1 VRTPIRLRLALAHAF
16 VFAVMATALIAGVYE
31 LTAHSIS
38 STSDGPRLRAEQ
50 ILGLPSGSL
59 LGRRPSGH
67 LLPSPSFGPRRP
79 NLGQIAAGVQAQT
92 RSALLGRVLL
102 FSVALVAVTTILTF
116 IVGWFPARQSL
127 KPLRRITARARTLSE
142 TNLDEPIGLDGPRD
156 ELRELAETFDEMLAR
171 LERAFAAQRLFAANA
186 SHELRAPLARIR
198 AKLDVT
204 LAEPT
209 VSRDELEE
217 MATTIRDAI
226 DRSTELIDALMT
238 LTRAQGQLERQV
250 VLLDDLVRTAVIDID
265 EAVNAR
271 RVSITSSLSPCPV
284 RGDAIL
290 LEHLVRNVLDNAVT
304 HNVDGGWVDVLVERD
319 HVVRLSVSNGGPT
332 IPRSSTEE
340 LFLPLHR
347 GESDRLHVPGGGFG
361 LGLAIV
367 RAVAE
372 AHGGSVSAEPLA
384 DGGLVIDVELPADH
398 SADHSPPIAAEAEVT
413 LGI

>member
-1 VRTPIRLRLALAHAF
+1 M
-16 VFAVMATALIAGVYE
+16 FAVMATALVVGVYE

-38 STSDGPRLRAEQ
+38 STSNDPRLRAEQ
-50 ILGLPSGSL
+50 VLGLPSGSL
-59 LGRRPSGH
+59 LGKRPIGH
-67 LLPSPSFGPRRP
+67 LLPLPSVGPRRP

-92 RSALLGRVLL
+92 RSALLGRLL
-102 FSVALVAVTTILTF
+102 VFSAALVVATTVLIF
-116 IVGWFPARQSL
+116 IVGWFLARRGL
-127 KPLRRITARARTLSE
+127 RPLRRITARARTLSE
-142 TNLDEPIGLDGPRD
+142 SNLHEPIGLEGPRD
-156 ELRELAETFDEMLAR
+156 ELWELAETFDEMLAR

-238 LTRAQGQLERQV
+238 LTRAQGQPEREV
-250 VLLDDLVRTAVIDID
+250 VLVDDLVRAALTEVD
-265 EAVNAR
+265 EAANAR
-271 RVSITSSLSPCPV
+271 RVSIASSLSPCPV

-304 HNVDGGWVDVLVERD
+304 HNVDGGWVDVRLERD
-319 HVVRLSVSNGGPT
+319 HVVRLCVSNGGPT
-332 IPRSSTEE
+332 ISSSSTEE

-347 GESDRLHVPGGGFG
+347 GDSDRLHVPGGGFG

-372 AHGGSVSAEPLA
+372 AHGGGVSAEPLA
-384 DGGLVIDVELPADH
+384 DGGLVIDVELPADPWTDPG
-398 SADHSPPIAAEAEVT
+398 SRIAAQSEVT